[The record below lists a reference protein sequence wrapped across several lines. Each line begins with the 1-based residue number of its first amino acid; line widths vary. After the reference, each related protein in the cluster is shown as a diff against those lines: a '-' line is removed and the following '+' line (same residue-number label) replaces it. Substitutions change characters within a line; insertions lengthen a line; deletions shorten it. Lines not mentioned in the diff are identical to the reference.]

1 MMSDGLDKILAS
13 LNKRYGKAVINNAD
27 EIKYPALER
36 IRTGSLAI
44 DVEIG
49 GGIPRGR
56 VTMIVANESA
66 GKTTLALHIIKQ
78 AQKQEGRILFVDA
91 EGTFDP
97 EWAKTIGVDLT
108 KLIVAVPDVGEQA
121 ADIIEA
127 GIRSNECSLIVLD
140 SIAALQ
146 PAAELDKPMIESN
159 RDGGH
164 ESSPEQIGDRAL
176 MLNRA
181 VRRLTSALNAITEQ
195 GERNSTAVILLNQF
209 RLKIGG
215 YGNPETIPGG
225 LGIKFMSSIILELRK
240 PGGKDGWIEEDR
252 NGEPVKI
259 GQEVRFKTQ
268 KNKTYCPF
276 RTGTTYLMFDGPM
289 KGQIDTIKEL
299 YTYGRLLGL
308 ISETAQAVFSI
319 DGKKFRGQKQVEEYL
334 RVNPKYCEQLE
345 NDIRERYLHGKTK

>member
-1 MMSDGLDKILAS
+1 VSDGLDKILES

-27 EIKYPALER
+27 EIKYPAVER

-44 DVEIG
+44 DIEIG

-78 AQKQEGRILFVDA
+78 AQKQNGRILFVDA

-97 EWAKTIGVDLT
+97 EWAKVIGVDLS

-140 SIAALQ
+140 SIAALM
-146 PAAELDKPMIESN
+146 PAAELEKPMIETTKN
-159 RDGGH
+159 GEH
-164 ESSPEQIGDRAL
+164 EGSPEQIGDRAL

-181 VRRLTSALNAITEQ
+181 TRRLTSALNAITEQ
-195 GERNSTAVILLNQF
+195 GERNTTAVILLNQF
-209 RLKIGG
+209 REKIGA
-215 YGNPETIPGG
+215 YGNPEVIPGG
-225 LGIKFMSSIILELRK
+225 KGIKFMSSIILELRK

-252 NGEPVKI
+252 NGETIKI
-259 GQEVRFKTQ
+259 GQEIKFKTQ
-268 KNKTYCPF
+268 KNKTYAPF
-276 RTGTTYLMFDGPM
+276 RTGVTYLLFDGPM
-289 KGQIDTIKEL
+289 KGQIDVTKEL
-299 YTYGRLLGL
+299 YVYGRLLGL
-308 ISETAQAVFSI
+308 IPETAQAVFTI
-319 DGKKFRGQKQVEEYL
+319 DGKKFRGQKQVEDFL
-334 RVNPKYCEQLE
+334 RVNPKYCEKLE
-345 NDIRERYLHGKTK
+345 KDIRDRYLKGR